1 MHNIYMKLQ
10 DIIKVNTSLRNL
22 KNIRMMGILRLFTRL
37 KLFLNGGETKNKYKT
52 KKYNNMLVLEEL

>member
-1 MHNIYMKLQ
+1 MKLQ